1 MRQWILPAM
10 QPNAAAQPD
19 SQTGQRPAW
28 LRILLWVGAAF
39 LLFNTL
45 GVALFFVSG
54 PSIGMGMLVR
64 LALVGAVVAVPL
76 WKWHGMNV
84 LRTWGNPKAASFT
97 RRDDPATGG
106 FLFDV
111 QPARAARMPALPL
124 FGAGLLLLLIALT
137 VGGRS
142 SGAFVGVYIL
152 ALICIGVGCTFV
164 LPGARDRKPVQ
175 VSVAGHGVQSG
186 DIGIPLKAVTDLRV
200 THGGLV
206 VDPDPL
212 MPGRN
217 GVSTAAM
224 LGRHMGR
231 QQAGRGYAVSI
242 RADGESQSRILAGGL
257 TEDCAH
263 ALAADL
269 GKAIEVERQKLN
281 VAPMAG

>member
-1 MRQWILPAM
+1 MDSNTAARPHENPAR
-10 QPNAAAQPD
+10 
-19 SQTGQRPAW
+19 QRPVW
-28 LRILLWVGAAF
+28 LRVLLWVGAVF
-39 LLFNTL
+39 ILFNTL

-54 PSIGMGMLVR
+54 PSINMGMLVR
-64 LALVGAVVAVPL
+64 LALVGAVVALPL

-84 LRTWGNPKAASFT
+84 LRTWNNPKIASFT

-111 QPARAARMPALPL
+111 EPARAARMPALPL
-124 FGAGLLLLLIALT
+124 FAVGLFLLLNALL
-137 VGGRS
+137 VGTRS
-142 SGAFVGVYIL
+142 TGGFVWLYIV
-152 ALICIGVGCTFV
+152 AVVCIGVGCTFV
-164 LPGARDRKPVQ
+164 LPGARDRKPVK

-186 DIGIPLKAVTDLRV
+186 DIGMPLKAVADLRV

-224 LGRHMGR
+224 AGRHMGR
-231 QQAGRGYAVSI
+231 RQEKRGYAVTI
-242 RADGESQSRILAGGL
+242 RADGESSDSLLAGGL

-263 ALAADL
+263 ALATDL
-269 GKAIEVERQKLN
+269 DKAIEVERGKLAVAPAAAN
-281 VAPMAG
+281 VAL

>member
-1 MRQWILPAM
+1 L
-10 QPNAAAQPD
+10 D
-19 SQTGQRPAW
+19 SNTTARPHESPTRQRPVW
-28 LRILLWVGAAF
+28 LRVLLWVGVAF
-39 LLFNTL
+39 IFFNTL

-54 PSIGMGMLVR
+54 PNINMGMLVR
-64 LALVGAVVAVPL
+64 LALVGAVVALPL
-76 WKWHGMNV
+76 LKWHGMNV
-84 LRTWGNPKAASFT
+84 LRTWNNPKVASFT
-97 RRDDPATGG
+97 RREDSATGG

-124 FGAGLLLLLIALT
+124 FAVGLFLLLNALL
-137 VGGRS
+137 VGTRS
-142 SGAFVGVYIL
+142 TGGFVWLYIV
-152 ALICIGVGCTFV
+152 AVVFIGVGCTFV
-164 LPGARDRKPVQ
+164 LPGARDRKPVK

-186 DIGIPLKAVTDLRV
+186 DIGMPLKAVADLRV

-224 LGRHMGR
+224 AGRHMGR
-231 QQAGRGYAVSI
+231 RQEARGFAVMI
-242 RADGESQSRILAGGL
+242 RADGESQSSLLAGGL

-269 GKAIEVERQKLN
+269 GKAIDVERGKLAA
-281 VAPMAG
+281 APAAGSIAL

>member
-1 MRQWILPAM
+1 MDSNTTARPYENPAR
-10 QPNAAAQPD
+10 
-19 SQTGQRPAW
+19 QRPVW
-28 LRILLWVGAAF
+28 LRVLLWVGAVF
-39 LLFNTL
+39 ILFNTL

-54 PSIGMGMLVR
+54 PSINMGMLVR
-64 LALVGAVVAVPL
+64 LALVGAVVALPL

-84 LRTWGNPKAASFT
+84 LRTWNNPKVASFT
-97 RRDDPATGG
+97 RRDDSATGG

-124 FGAGLLLLLIALT
+124 FATGTFLLLIAFT
-137 VGGRS
+137 VGARS
-142 SGAFVGVYIL
+142 TGGFIWAYIV
-152 ALICIGVGCTFV
+152 AVVCIGVGCTFV
-164 LPGARDRKPVQ
+164 LPGARDRKPVK

-186 DIGIPLKAVTDLRV
+186 DIGMPLKAATDLRV

-224 LGRHMGR
+224 AGRHMGR
-231 QQAGRGYAVSI
+231 RQEARGYAVTI
-242 RADGESQSRILAGGL
+242 RADGESQSSLLAGGL

-269 GKAIEVERQKLN
+269 GKAIEVERRKLAAAPAAAS
-281 VAPMAG
+281 VAL